1 MKNRSWILS
10 QKLFCRYYLQS
21 SVVNFLQKSGKDFL
35 KNRVSSHKF
44 FCMFFF
50 QRGLRDFFFNRFPST
65 IFFYNFLLLYRFIA
79 KISSKVVDRFS
90 LRNFLWGFLL
100 GFSGQTQIEKQSA
113 NLPSRIICESVFEG
127 KSVYQFWE
135 KIFERTFERKSS
147 NQFLDENLRIN
158 FWEKTFKKNE

>member
-1 MKNRSWILS
+1 MGFFSQIL
-10 QKLFCRYYLQS
+10 LH
-21 SVVNFLQKSGKDFL
+21 V
-35 KNRVSSHKF
+35 
-44 FCMFFF
+44 FF

-113 NLPSRIICESVFEG
+113 NIPSRIICESVFEG
-127 KSVYQFWE
+127 KSVYQFGE

-158 FWEKTFKKNE
+158 FWEKIYKWFLKENFQKRWIDFKKNPFKIVL